1 MCDNLVTKSY
11 SCYKKENAPEKI
23 KHLFTPGVKVVKVCR
38 RCMPYKKPKEEDGS
52 AGAGKGKV
60 KAVKGKLAKIKSAKL
75 VKNAKSTSKA
85 NSGKMNEKKVPAVK
99 SPSKDDK
106 KQKDGIKED
115 KAKVSPTKKQFIVM
129 QTKKLPA
136 SKVPMAKDVKLA
148 NTKPIQVV
156 MGKLIIPPKE
166 ETKLEGGKSVSPKN
180 ANTSAKVLST
190 LVKSPGQKSDKG
202 INTMEKVKD
211 SSVASEHSA
220 ENKPKAAKVDFG
232 TQSMKS
238 MIGLNK
244 VKTKSA
250 EPVSLSN
257 ETVSEDT
264 PEKELNE
271 KAEDRPKV
279 SALKQVTSSDANST
293 TSKLFND
300 VKISSQTQK
309 EDVEQELIGKSTS
322 AATEEMGGDVKESE
336 VSLLEQGENTKSE
349 SKSSEEKKT
358 DEKVERVAACKS
370 IAEGVKVRE
379 TRSSSRSPVRA
390 REMKP
395 AEVSSPRRGRSSGT
409 PDKKREDYKQIVPTV
424 MTRKRLASFSESEG
438 DKKAEIDSAVGS
450 KRRAVAALLEK
461 MSRKSAE
468 SSQNGSAAKVKGE
481 SSNEEVSSGKGEM
494 EF

>member
-38 RCMPYKKPKEEDGS
+38 RCMPYKKPKEDDGS

-85 NSGKMNEKKVPAVK
+85 NSGKVNEKKVPAVK

-115 KAKVSPTKKQFIVM
+115 KTKVSPTKNQFIVM

-136 SKVPMAKDVKLA
+136 SKVPMAKDVKLS
-148 NTKPIQVV
+148 KPIQVV

-293 TSKLFND
+293 TSND

-309 EDVEQELIGKSTS
+309 EDVEKELIGKSTS
-322 AATEEMGGDVKESE
+322 AATEEKGGDVKESE
-336 VSLLEQGENTKSE
+336 ASLLEQGENTKSE

-438 DKKAEIDSAVGS
+438 EKKAEIDSAVGS

-468 SSQNGSAAKVKGE
+468 SSQNGSATNVKGE
-481 SSNEEVSSGKGEM
+481 SSIEEVSSLEGEI

>member
-38 RCMPYKKPKEEDGS
+38 RCMPYKKPKDDGS
-52 AGAGKGKV
+52 AGTGKGKV

-75 VKNAKSTSKA
+75 VKNSKSTSKA

-115 KAKVSPTKKQFIVM
+115 KTKVSPTKKQFIVM
-129 QTKKLPA
+129 QTKKLPT
-136 SKVPMAKDVKLA
+136 SKVLMAKDVKLENA
-148 NTKPIQVV
+148 KPIQVV

-180 ANTSAKVLST
+180 ANTSIKVLST
-190 LVKSPGQKSDKG
+190 SVKSPGQKSDRG

-220 ENKPKAAKVDFG
+220 ENKPKSAKVDFG

-244 VKTKSA
+244 IKTKSA

-257 ETVSEDT
+257 ETVSEVT
-264 PEKELNE
+264 PKKELNE
-271 KAEDRPKV
+271 IAEDRPNV
-279 SALKQVTSSDANST
+279 SALKQVTSSDTNST
-293 TSKLFND
+293 ISND

-309 EDVEQELIGKSTS
+309 EDVKQELIEKSTS
-322 AATEEMGGDVKESE
+322 TATEEMGDDIKESE
-336 VSLLEQGENTKSE
+336 VSLIEQGENTKSK

-390 REMKP
+390 REIKP

-438 DKKAEIDSAVGS
+438 EKKAEVDSAVGS
-450 KRRAVAALLEK
+450 KRRVVAALIEK

-468 SSQNGSAAKVKGE
+468 SSQNVSATKVKEE
-481 SSNEEVSSGKGEM
+481 SSNEEVSSGQGEI

>member
-1 MCDNLVTKSY
+1 MCDKLVTKSY

-38 RCMPYKKPKEEDGS
+38 RCMPYKKPKEDDSS

-180 ANTSAKVLST
+180 VNTSAKVLST
-190 LVKSPGQKSDKG
+190 LVKSSGQKSDRG
-202 INTMEKVKD
+202 INTVEKVKD

-244 VKTKSA
+244 VKTKSV

-257 ETVSEDT
+257 ETVSENT

-271 KAEDRPKV
+271 KAEDSPKI
-279 SALKQVTSSDANST
+279 SALKQVTSSDANSM
-293 TSKLFND
+293 TSND

-309 EDVEQELIGKSTS
+309 EDVEQELIEKSTS

-336 VSLLEQGENTKSE
+336 VSLLEQGESTKSE

-438 DKKAEIDSAVGS
+438 EKKAEIDSAVGS

-468 SSQNGSAAKVKGE
+468 SSQNGSATKVKGE
-481 SSNEEVSSGKGEM
+481 SSNEEVSSGKGEI

>member
-1 MCDNLVTKSY
+1 
-11 SCYKKENAPEKI
+11 
-23 KHLFTPGVKVVKVCR
+23 
-38 RCMPYKKPKEEDGS
+38 
-52 AGAGKGKV
+52 
-60 KAVKGKLAKIKSAKL
+60 
-75 VKNAKSTSKA
+75 
-85 NSGKMNEKKVPAVK
+85 
-99 SPSKDDK
+99 
-106 KQKDGIKED
+106 
-115 KAKVSPTKKQFIVM
+115 
-129 QTKKLPA
+129 
-136 SKVPMAKDVKLA
+136 
-148 NTKPIQVV
+148 
-156 MGKLIIPPKE
+156 MGKLIIPPKD

-180 ANTSAKVLST
+180 VNTSAKVLST
-190 LVKSPGQKSDKG
+190 LVKSSGQKSDRG
-202 INTMEKVKD
+202 INTVEKVKD
-211 SSVASEHSA
+211 SSVVSEHSA

-244 VKTKSA
+244 VKTKSV

-271 KAEDRPKV
+271 KAEDRPKI
-279 SALKQVTSSDANST
+279 SALKQVTSSDANSM
-293 TSKLFND
+293 TSND

-309 EDVEQELIGKSTS
+309 EDVEQELIEKSTS

-336 VSLLEQGENTKSE
+336 VSLLEQGESTKSE

-438 DKKAEIDSAVGS
+438 EKKAEIDSAVGS

-468 SSQNGSAAKVKGE
+468 SSQNGSATKVKGE
-481 SSNEEVSSGKGEM
+481 SSNEEVSSGKGEI